1 MLALTVALV
10 APYFID
16 WTSYR
21 AAFEREAG
29 RVLGREVTV
38 EGEARARLL
47 PFPSVTFTDVTVA
60 GGQDGEPAMTV
71 EEFSMDAE
79 LAPFLSGELLIFD
92 MRLVRPSAKLNMDEN
107 GRIDWAVRPSS
118 PFDPRQVTLE
128 KVTITDGSVVVRQEA
143 ADRTVMLDDID
154 VMLSARTLTGPWR
167 VEGSLQADGLPLKIY
182 AATGTVGPDQSMR
195 VRIVAEPE
203 GYPIELETDGQA
215 RMEEGAARYAGTFR
229 ARTVSRRAGAEDAAE
244 AEADNRLSGSFMLGH
259 RRLDVEQFRFET
271 GPLADPYTAEGQATV
286 DLGAQPSF
294 SITADG
300 AQIRIGGDAENGIA
314 GQSAEER
321 FSALLAFLAQLP
333 KPAMPGRVA
342 VNLPAIVAG
351 DTTIRDIRVEAEPVE
366 AGWQMNSLAAT
377 LPGRTRFEGNGLLG
391 TGENVSFHGDILL
404 AIGQPSGF
412 AAWLARDVDEAIRR
426 LPSAGF
432 SAEVALSDRRQS
444 FENLEL
450 ILGDARFRGSVERRN
465 DGDARQSL
473 NLALDGGR
481 LDLADMQAF
490 ASLFVDDHGHNRLAS
505 HNVDLEIAAGPVS
518 AEGLTA
524 EGLDTALRLREGVL
538 EIDRLALVGFADA
551 RISATGQISGFAD
564 DPTGNIDAS
573 IVAVDLAPLVSM
585 LADRFPENDLAAAL
599 AARAAAFP
607 GLFEDGEVDLFA
619 SAADNGNG
627 TSGLAVSASGVAG
640 GTDFSFTLSGNG
652 RLTALADAQFTAGFT
667 ARNDDATPL
676 YALFG
681 LPALPWGLVGA
692 GQAELSAEGQL
703 SDMMQTSFRFAGDG
717 LLATFDGSVRRAG
730 GRYSAS
736 GAAQIRSDDLEP
748 WLATAGI
755 SLPGFG
761 LGLPGSLTG
770 EVDYGS
776 GVAVVSG
783 LAGTIADNAVAGDL
797 NAEIKNG
804 LPHLTGALRLGA
816 LDLQLLGEMVVGTE
830 AMEAGDGVWPRT
842 PFRQSANP
850 PFTADVELR
859 ADALSVVGA
868 SGSEA
873 SMRLRLNEEGV
884 AVSELSA
891 VFLGGKISGL
901 AELKN
906 NQGTALLSAQLQL
919 SETEIPQLVPGSG
932 LSGNAD
938 LSVSLTANGKSMDGL
953 VSALAGSGSATVE
966 GLRIAGFNPNALP
979 GLLREADRVGPE
991 IDMAAVEAFAPEIVR
1006 GGVFEA
1012 GQTEL
1017 AFSLANG
1024 VARTPP
1030 VQLDVGPAQ
1039 MSAEASADFRDRSV
1053 SASGAVVYDAGKE
1066 ATAGS
1071 EPMVRFAAQ
1080 GPVGEA
1086 DLWLDLEP
1094 LAQYLTQR
1102 ALEREQARVEH
1113 MQAVLL
1119 EKQRLRREARLY
1131 EEREAARQ
1139 AAEAERVR
1147 LEREAEQFRRA
1158 EAERRQQEAE
1168 AEERAERERQEAEAR
1183 RQQAEEAAE
1192 ERQDAGNTR
1201 SPGIIRRPL
1210 PPPLRQQSDEPQSR
1224 RQQDT
1229 EPVLRTEGLTVRG
1242 LLDLL
1247 DQRP

>member
-1 MLALTVALV
+1 MLALTAALI

-21 AAFEREAG
+21 SAFEREAG

-60 GGQDGEPAMTV
+60 GGQGGEPSMTV

-92 MRLVRPSAKLNMDEN
+92 MRLVRPSAKLHMDEN

-128 KVTITDGSVVVRQEA
+128 KVTITDGNIVVRQES

-154 VMLSARTLTGPWR
+154 VNLSARALTGPWR
-167 VEGSLQADGLPLKIY
+167 VEGSLRADGLPLKIY
-182 AATGTVGPDQSMR
+182 AATGAVGPDQAMR
-195 VRIVAEPE
+195 VRVVAEPE

-229 ARTVSRRAGAEDAAE
+229 LRTVPPQPDAADAAE
-244 AEADNRLSGSFMLGH
+244 AEAGNRLSGSFTLGH
-259 RRLDVEQFRFET
+259 RRLEVEQFRFET

-286 DLGAQPSF
+286 ELGAQPSF

-300 AQIRIGGDAENGIA
+300 AQIRVGGEAESAIA

-321 FSALLAFLAQLP
+321 LSALLSFLAQLP
-333 KPAMPGRVA
+333 KPDMPGRIA

-351 DTTIRDIRVEAEPVE
+351 DTTIREIRVEAEPVE

-377 LPGRTRFEGNGLLG
+377 LPGRTRFEGKGLLG
-391 TGENVSFHGDILL
+391 TGEEVSFNGDILL

-432 SAEVALSDRRQS
+432 SAEVALSEGRQS

-450 ILGDARFRGSVERRN
+450 ILGDARFGGSVERRT
-465 DGDARQSL
+465 DGEARPSL
-473 NLALDGGR
+473 KLTLDGGR

-490 ASLFVDDHGHNRLAS
+490 ASLFVDDQGHNRLAN
-505 HNVDLEIAAGPVS
+505 HDVDLEIAAGPVS

-524 EGLDTALRLREGVL
+524 DHLDTALRLREGLL
-538 EIDRLALVGFADA
+538 EIDRLAITGLADA
-551 RISATGQISGFAD
+551 RISATGQVSGFAD
-564 DPTGNIDAS
+564 NPTGKIDAS
-573 IVAVDLAPLVSM
+573 IVAVDLAPLAMV
-585 LADRFPENDLAAAL
+585 LARRFPENDLATAL
-599 AARAAAFP
+599 AERAAAFP
-607 GLFEDGEVDLFA
+607 DLLEDGEVNLFA
-619 SAADNGNG
+619 SAADNGNS
-627 TSGLAVSASGVAG
+627 TSGLAVSASGTAG
-640 GTDFSFTLSGNG
+640 GSDFSFTLSGNG
-652 RLTALADAQFTAGFT
+652 RLSALADAQFAAGLT
-667 ARNDDATPL
+667 VRNEDAAPL

-681 LPALPWGLVGA
+681 LPAMPWGLA
-692 GQAELSAEGQL
+692 GEAEAEVSAEGRL
-703 SDMMQTSFRFAGDG
+703 ADTVETSFRFAGDD
-717 LLATFDGSVRRAG
+717 LLATFDGSVERTA
-730 GRYSAS
+730 GRYNAS
-736 GAAQIRSDDLEP
+736 GVAQVRSDDFEP

-770 EVDYGS
+770 QIDYGS
-776 GVAVVSG
+776 GVAVISG
-783 LAGTIADNAVAGDL
+783 LSGTIADNTVAGDL

-804 LPHLTGALRLGA
+804 LPHLSGALRLDA
-816 LDLQLLGEMVVGTE
+816 LDLQLLGEMVLGTE
-830 AMEAGDGVWPRT
+830 AMEAGQGEWPRA

-850 PFTADVELR
+850 PFTTDVELLTGV
-859 ADALSVVGA
+859 LSAGGL

-873 SMRLRLNEEGV
+873 AMQLRLNEEGI
-884 AVSELSA
+884 AVSELTA
-891 VFLGGKISGL
+891 DLLGGRISGL

-906 NQGTALLSAQLQL
+906 NQGTVLLSAQFQL
-919 SETEIPQLVPGSG
+919 GGAAMAQLVPRSG
-932 LSGNAD
+932 LSGSAD
-938 LSVSLTANGKSMDGL
+938 LSVTLTANGKSVGGL
-953 VSALAGSGSATVE
+953 VSALAGSGSAAVE

-979 GLLREADRVGPE
+979 ALLREADRVGPE
-991 IDMAAVEAFAPEIVR
+991 IDTAAVEAFAPEIVR
-1006 GGVFEA
+1006 DGVFEA
-1012 GQTEL
+1012 GQAEL
-1017 AFSLANG
+1017 AFSIANG

-1030 VQLDVGPAQ
+1030 VQLESGPAQ

-1086 DLWLDLEP
+1086 DIWLDLEP
-1094 LAQYLTQR
+1094 LSQYLTQR

-1131 EEREAARQ
+1131 EAREAARQ
-1139 AAEAERVR
+1139 AAEAEQVR
-1147 LEREAEQFRRA
+1147 LEREAERLRKAEEDRR
-1158 EAERRQQEAE
+1158 RRQ
-1168 AEERAERERQEAEAR
+1168 AEERAERERQEAEV
-1183 RQQAEEAAE
+1183 RQQQTEEAAE
-1192 ERQDAGNTR
+1192 PPAGLDVGDGEN
-1201 SPGIIRRPL
+1201 IIRRPL
-1210 PPPLRQQSDEPQSR
+1210 PPAQRQPDEPQSR
-1224 RQQDT
+1224 LQQDA